1 MIKIMILITTIH
13 ILAGFTE
20 AKKACCCMPNA
31 IIPCFHPDKYVFY
44 DFAHPSQ
51 KAYEVISKPIVYQI
65 AKGLA

>member
-1 MIKIMILITTIH
+1 MILITTIH